1 METITSKINK
11 KKFFKWLLLIIWL
24 LFIYYCSSKQGDQS
38 LAMSNRMVDW
48 LKNKKRNRNT
58 KGIKNKM
65 IKNIQTKIILIFFV
79 LGIICYTLLGE
90 YKMMLW
96 QRFLLSFFICVTYAC
111 MDELHQVFVADRDG
125 KALDVLLDSCGA
137 LLSLIPYFFLS
148 CWFKKKG

>member
-11 KKFFKWLLLIIWL
+11 KKFLKWLLLIIWL

-38 LAMSNRMVDW
+38 LAMSNRVVDW
-48 LKNKKRNRNT
+48 LKNVFDHTVLYSYNLSFFVRKCAH
-58 KGIKNKM
+58 
-65 IKNIQTKIILIFFV
+65 LSIFFV